1 MNFSGLFPI
10 GTVVLLKDST
20 KRLMVTGVC
29 QFSVGEDGTNKFY
42 DYVGVVFPE
51 GYLSAEEN
59 FLFNNDQIDKVYCI
73 GYQDAESLAFKDQA
87 DAAAEEI
94 RARADGAPAEG

>member
-20 KRLMVTGVC
+20 KRLMITGVC
-29 QFSVGEDGTNKFY
+29 QFSVGEDGNQKFY

-51 GYLSAEEN
+51 GYLSADEN
-59 FLFNNDQIDKVYCI
+59 YLFNADQIEKVFCI
-73 GYQDAESLAFKDQA
+73 GYQDSESLAFKEKA
-87 DAAAEEI
+87 DAAVEEI
-94 RARADGAPAEG
+94 RAKSEG